1 MSLSSVSSQHVL
13 SRSGSDPTRGPRT
26 RLTIPG
32 WQDSGVAEHSLPV
45 GRSEFQQPE
54 RGRDSRGPGVP
65 VESSASGFPGP
76 PQREPQRRAQPR
88 TAVEQGNCSPGRP
101 GSALRGESGQ
111 DSRAPCHSAAGVS
124 SLSISQKETPFAKRR
139 LQDLWESESCY
150 SPGWL
155 GVLAQGLPARGPLAS
170 DLRGMRGRASTTA
183 PSGARLGRIRGEMP
197 TDLGSSLWAPS
208 EKMKQIQRA
217 QTFLRPTPSSA

>member
-1 MSLSSVSSQHVL
+1 MPLA
-13 SRSGSDPTRGPRT
+13 SRVP
-26 RLTIPG
+26 
-32 WQDSGVAEHSLPV
+32 
-45 GRSEFQQPE
+45 RSESP
-54 RGRDSRGPGVP
+54 RGALSRGPPWNKVTAALGVP
-65 VESSASGFPGP
+65 
-76 PQREPQRRAQPR
+76 
-88 TAVEQGNCSPGRP
+88 
-101 GSALRGESGQ
+101 ALRGESGQ

-170 DLRGMRGRASTTA
+170 DLRGMRGRASATA